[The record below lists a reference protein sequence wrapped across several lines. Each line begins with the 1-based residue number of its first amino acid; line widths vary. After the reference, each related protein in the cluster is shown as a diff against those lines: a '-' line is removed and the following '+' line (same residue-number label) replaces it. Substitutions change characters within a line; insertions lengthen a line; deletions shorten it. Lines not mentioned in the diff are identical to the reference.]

1 MVKSVAKLE
10 SRRAVLEEKHKELD
24 NEIEMLYKSYTDD
37 LELKKLKVEKLAIKR
52 EIEEVSKDITNLTE
66 E

>member
-1 MVKSVAKLE
+1 MAKSVAKLE
-10 SRRAVLEEKHKELD
+10 SRRMVLEEKHKQLD
-24 NEIEMLYKSYTDD
+24 NQIQMLYKSYTDD

-52 EIEEVSKDITNLTE
+52 EIDEVSKDITNLTE